1 LERYNIDKIK
11 LKGDGNMA
19 FGNAELDKLKG
30 VERVEHALHHSD
42 LDRPKHYFYD
52 HEMSKEAFE
61 KQKNEGTNVV
71 SGRKVVAKA
80 GEVIAFVIAAAVL
93 FTFFKGIFM

>member
-1 LERYNIDKIK
+1 MLYNIDKIK

-30 VERVEHALHHSD
+30 VEKAVHSLNFSD

-52 HEMSKEAFE
+52 PEVSKDAFD
-61 KQKNEGTNVV
+61 KQKDEVSNAV
-71 SGRKVVAKA
+71 SGKNLLEKAVEVAVFA
-80 GEVIAFVIAAAVL
+80 IATAIL